1 LRKPLYVVTA
11 GDLGITAAE
20 VEKTLGSVLEL
31 CQTWDALVL
40 IDEADVFLEARNS
53 HEIQRNALVCV
64 MLRLLEYYS
73 GCLFLSS
80 NRAASSIDAAIASRI
95 TVMLGYPPLDT
106 AGRTKVWKN
115 LVELVPARP
124 TDPNTGAPHTPA
136 NPRKASKY
144 RMDFGDDDYQALAN
158 GYQLNGRQIKN
169 SIVLA
174 RALARERGMPLSMPI
189 LRRAVTAVAGEEAT
203 IETTQETVAS

>member
-1 LRKPLYVVTA
+1 MVTA
-11 GDLGITAAE
+11 GDLGITASE

-40 IDEADVFLEARNS
+40 IDEADIFLEARS
-53 HEIQRNALVCV
+53 STEIQRNALVCV

-80 NRAASSIDAAIASRI
+80 NRDASSIDAAIASRI
-95 TVMLGYPPLDT
+95 TVMLGYPPLDE
-106 AGRTKVWKN
+106 AGRAKVWRN
-115 LVELVPARP
+115 LIGLVPASP
-124 TDPNTGAPHTPA
+124 IDPATGQVPEKIAK

-144 RMDFGDDDYQALAN
+144 RVEFTEADYQGLAAE
-158 GYQLNGRQIKN
+158 YLINGRQIKN

-174 RALARERGMPLSMPI
+174 RALARERGVPI
-189 LRRAVTAVAGEEAT
+189 SLPVLRRAVAAVAGEGA
-203 IETTQETVAS
+203 ASKADVTY